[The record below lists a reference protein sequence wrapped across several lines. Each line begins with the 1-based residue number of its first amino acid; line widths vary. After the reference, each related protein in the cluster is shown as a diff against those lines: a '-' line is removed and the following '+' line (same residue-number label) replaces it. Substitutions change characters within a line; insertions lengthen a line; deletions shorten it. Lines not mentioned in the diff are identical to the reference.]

1 MHINLFHH
9 YDELKILDLNII
21 FPVYY
26 FLSHLTIRKF
36 LKAPRQPDRN
46 TLAKKHPTRI
56 SSY

>member
-1 MHINLFHH
+1 MMNFLYSIC
-9 YDELKILDLNII
+9 KILDLNII

-36 LKAPRQPDRN
+36 LKAPTQPDRN
-46 TLAKKHPTRI
+46 TLAKKHPTRS